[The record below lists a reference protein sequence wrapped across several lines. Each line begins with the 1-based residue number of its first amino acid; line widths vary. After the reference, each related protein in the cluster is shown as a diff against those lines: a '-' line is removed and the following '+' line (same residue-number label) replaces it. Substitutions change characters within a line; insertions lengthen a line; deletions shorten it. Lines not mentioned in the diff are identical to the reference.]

1 MSIPLYM
8 DENVHG
14 AITNGLRQR
23 GIDVLTV
30 QEDGRSGI
38 LDPVVLDR
46 AIALDRLLFSQDDD
60 LLTEANKR
68 LTAGTSFPGVIFARQ
83 TKVSIGTCIR
93 DLELIS
99 TLGRNGEFKDSVLFL
114 PL

>member
-1 MSIPLYM
+1 M

-14 AITNGLRQR
+14 SITSGLRQR

-30 QEDGRSGI
+30 QEDNRSGI
-38 LDPVVLDR
+38 PDSEVFDR
-46 AIALDRLLFSQDDD
+46 AIEFNRILFSQDDD
-60 LLTEANKR
+60 LLAEANQKQK
-68 LTAGTSFPGVIFARQ
+68 LGTSFPGVTFARQ

-93 DLELIS
+93 DLELVS
-99 TLGRNGEFKDSVLFL
+99 TLGRANEFENRVLFL

>member
-1 MSIPLYM
+1 MTLTIYM

-23 GIDVLTV
+23 NVDVLTV
-30 QEDGRSGI
+30 QEDDRSGWP
-38 LDPVVLDR
+38 DPAVLDR
-46 AIALDRLLFSQDDD
+46 ASVLNRILFSQDDD
-60 LLTEANKR
+60 LVAEANR
-68 LTAGTSFPGVIFARQ
+68 RQQADNPFPGVVFARQ

-93 DLELIS
+93 DLELIA
-99 TLGRNGEFKDSVLFL
+99 TLGEPSEFKDSVTFL

>member
-1 MSIPLYM
+1 VTLPIYM

-38 LDPVVLDR
+38 PDSVVLDR
-46 AIALDRLLFSQDDD
+46 AISLSRILFSQDDD
-60 LLTEANKR
+60 LLAEANQR
-68 LTAGTSFPGVIFARQ
+68 QRAGTFFPGVIFARQ

-99 TLGRNGEFKDSVLFL
+99 TLGELSEFKDSVLFL

>member
-1 MSIPLYM
+1 MTLPIYM

-30 QEDGRSGI
+30 QEDDRSGI
-38 LDPVVLDR
+38 PDPAVLDR
-46 AIALDRLLFSQDDD
+46 AISLNRLLFSQDDD
-60 LLTEANKR
+60 LLAEANKR

-93 DLELIS
+93 ELELIS
-99 TLGRNGEFKDSVLFL
+99 TLGESDEFKDSVLFL

>member
-1 MSIPLYM
+1 MTLPVYM

-30 QEDGRSGI
+30 QADGKSGI
-38 LDPVVLDR
+38 DDPAVFER
-46 AIALDRLLFSQDDD
+46 AVNLNRILFSQDDD
-60 LLTEANKR
+60 LLKEANKR
-68 LTAGTSFPGVIFARQ
+68 QAAGERFPGVIFARQ

-99 TLGRNGEFKDSVLFL
+99 TLGEPSEFENSVVFL